1 MPCSFYIPTD
11 LSIKE
16 MDGLHLITTLIR
28 ANSKTSYTRLDDGS
42 LREESTLKGDATAEE
57 LPARLSTLQA
67 WVRKRLSLSL
77 PPMRRSKV
85 PIEIEKMPSKTSGA
99 TAEIR

>member
-1 MPCSFYIPTD
+1 
-11 LSIKE
+11 

-28 ANSKTSYTRLDDGS
+28 ANFKTYYTRLDYAS
-42 LREESTLKGDATAEE
+42 LRGNIILKGDATAEE

-85 PIEIEKMPSKTSGA
+85 PIEIEKMPSNTSGA
-99 TAEIR
+99 TAEIP